1 VPGATAY
8 VAVLMGSARISYS
21 DSKLG
26 LDDTRD
32 VTVVT
37 PIGDG
42 AIAVDW
48 AQAEPAGFAVDELT
62 TTPPAAA
69 SFAALPS
76 AAAKAKNY
84 AIWEKDFARWA
95 AQAQTIELFK
105 SPKAKV
111 VSHPDETE
119 RDFRIRLQTEGRE
132 ARDASLAKVRE
143 KYASKRTTLQDRIRR
158 AEHAVQV
165 QSEQASGAKMGAAVS
180 VGAAIF
186 GALLGRK
193 SISVGNLGRA
203 TSAARGMGKIGKETQ
218 DVTRATENVDA
229 LKTQLAELETH
240 MEADVAEMSAEW
252 DLANAPFER
261 VLVKPSRGGV
271 SVQLVGIAWI
281 AEPVLSE
288 RRGAV
293 SDVRRESNGR

>member
-1 VPGATAY
+1 
-8 VAVLMGSARISYS
+8 MGTARISYS

-26 LDDTRD
+26 LDETRD
-32 VTVVT
+32 VTFVT

-48 AQAEPAGFAVDELT
+48 AQAEPAGFRVGQLST
-62 TTPPAAA
+62 TAPAAA
-69 SFAALPS
+69 SFAALPA

-84 AIWEKDFARWA
+84 PTWEKDFARWA
-95 AQAQTIELFK
+95 AQSQAIELFN
-105 SPKAKV
+105 SSKAKV
-111 VSHPDETE
+111 VSHPDEAE
-119 RDFRIRLQTEGRE
+119 RDFRIRLQTEARE
-132 ARDASLAKVRE
+132 ARDAALAKVRE
-143 KYASKRTTLQDRIRR
+143 KYASKLATLQDRIRR

-193 SISVGNLGRA
+193 TVSVGNLGRA
-203 TSAARGMGKIGKETQ
+203 TSAARGMGKIGKEAQ
-218 DVTRATENVDA
+218 DVTRATENVNA
-229 LKTQLAELETH
+229 LKAQLAELEAQ
-240 MEADVAEMSAEW
+240 MAADVAAMSAEW

-271 SVQLVGIAWI
+271 SVQLVAIAWI
-281 AEPVLSE
+281 PVPVLSE
-288 RRGAV
+288 RRGDV
-293 SDVRRESNGR
+293 SDARRESSG